1 MEAERLNQIEA
12 SLADKIYAMS
22 EGYLGEISRLLVD
35 SAVAAVERGQE
46 RIDKRILDS
55 IDWVPPSER
64 RKEPRE

>member
-1 MEAERLNQIEA
+1 VNA
-12 SLADKIYAMS
+12 
-22 EGYLGEISRLLVD
+22 
-35 SAVAAVERGQE
+35 AVTAVERGQE